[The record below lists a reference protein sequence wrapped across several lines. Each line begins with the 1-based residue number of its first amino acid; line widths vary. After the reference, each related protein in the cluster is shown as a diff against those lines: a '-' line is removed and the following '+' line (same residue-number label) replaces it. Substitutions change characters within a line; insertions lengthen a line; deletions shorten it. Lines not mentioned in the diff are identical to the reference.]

1 MKSKRLETNGNTR
14 TKNGTL
20 SELKVIAWLYEQ
32 GYEVFNNVSAHGDF
46 DIVIYDK
53 EAKEFRG
60 YDVKTA
66 NFWHR
71 RDGVTSI
78 HHAKNTTGV
87 DYILVLPDG
96 SFEFKNHS
104 K

>member
-1 MKSKRLETNGNTR
+1 VKSKRLITNGNSK

-32 GYEVFNNVSAHGDF
+32 GYEVFNNVSAHGNF
-46 DIVIYDK
+46 DVVIYDK
-53 EAKEFRG
+53 KAKEFRG

-66 NFWHR
+66 NFWNR
-71 RDGVTSI
+71 RDGEVTI
-78 HHAKNTTGV
+78 HHATNKTGV

-96 SFEFKNHS
+96 TFMFKNNAL
-104 K
+104 